1 MSDPAFLFAKFFH
14 LCRAT
19 TYDGEIKVYIFSSP
33 AFSAL
38 PFPGLRGGE
47 LRHSLWWRRCV
58 VAGETATTTG
68 SVIPAQR
75 NRATTKMNK
84 MRSSR
89 ERDPGSRD
97 GHVMRRLRAARP
109 PARPLATR
117 SPGIIVRRTAA
128 KFDSQRPAKFCRLF
142 SRSPCNNNCESLY

>member
-1 MSDPAFLFAKFFH
+1 M
-14 LCRAT
+14 
-19 TYDGEIKVYIFSSP
+19 
-33 AFSAL
+33 
-38 PFPGLRGGE
+38 
-47 LRHSLWWRRCV
+47 

-142 SRSPCNNNCESLY
+142 SRSRVIITASRYINSSESTHRRCVTPYCVLLGSSGGA